1 MMHSGLLLLI
11 ICIYKINV
19 YITSFT
25 SICND
30 CSLSKNNGLFDDNT
44 QEIEK
49 TQQKKVF
56 LVQFYIQY
64 AYGKGNSVACHLGYG
79 RHCQLSLGGEK
90 RPSV

>member
-1 MMHSGLLLLI
+1 MHSGLLLLI
-11 ICIYKINV
+11 IVYTKSTYV
-19 YITSFT
+19 YITSYT

-49 TQQKKVF
+49 TQQRKVF
-56 LVQFYIQY
+56 LVRFYIQY
-64 AYGKGNSVACHLGYG
+64 GCGKGNSVACHLGYG

-90 RPSV
+90 CPSV